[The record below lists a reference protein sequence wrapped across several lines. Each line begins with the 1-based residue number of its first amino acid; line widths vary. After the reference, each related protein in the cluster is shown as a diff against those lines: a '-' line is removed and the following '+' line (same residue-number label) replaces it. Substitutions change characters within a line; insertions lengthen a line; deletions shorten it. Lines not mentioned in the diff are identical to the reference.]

1 MQAPPVKKFLL
12 IDKGNSFEYH
22 QDAHSHKAW
31 EYLSMVKK
39 FIITLVVLVV
49 LWWCFGFV
57 EAIRDSHAGQTTPQL
72 LENMKTI
79 KDPIRKS
86 GYRTYAETFVKKP
99 TSMDTVNEM
108 FEEE

>member
-1 MQAPPVKKFLL
+1 MFKK
-12 IDKGNSFEYH
+12 I
-22 QDAHSHKAW
+22 
-31 EYLSMVKK
+31 
-39 FIITLVVLVV
+39 IITLIVLVV

-72 LENMKTI
+72 LENMEAI

-86 GYRTYAETFVKKP
+86 GYRSYAKTFVKKP
-99 TSMDTVNEM
+99 TSMDVVDEM